1 MLNPLPVAVW
11 LLVLPVMGV
20 EGVLSL
26 ASAGLV
32 NWPGSIG
39 WREGWVLRA
48 GITPALQDWMI
59 GAATY
64 PPEHLLRYLAYGF
77 VHLGPAQAVLVAAIV
92 AGLGTACA
100 PALGSARVVGFA
112 LAGQVAGGVAFGL
125 WGGEGAWLIGGYPLI
140 FALAGMFAAVQW
152 RGGAGARAFGLL
164 AVLVLGRLAV
174 AAFMGG
180 TDFLADLVAA
190 TTGFAMASVLRP
202 GLIGRLRAR

>member
-1 MLNPLPVAVW
+1 MFNPQPVAVW
-11 LLVLPVMGV
+11 LLVLPIAGV
-20 EGVLSL
+20 EAVLSL

-32 NWPGSIG
+32 NWPGSIA
-39 WREGWVLRA
+39 WREAWVLRA

-77 VHLGPAQAVLVAAIV
+77 VHLGPAQSVLVAAIV

-112 LAGQVAGGVAFGL
+112 LAGQAAGAVAFGL
-125 WGGEGAWLIGGYPLI
+125 WGLEGAWLIGGYPLI
-140 FALAGMFAAVQW
+140 FALAGAYAAVQW
-152 RGGAGARAFGLL
+152 HSGVGARAFGLL
-164 AVLVLGRLAV
+164 AMLVLGRLAV
-174 AAFMGG
+174 AALMGG

-190 TTGFAMASVLRP
+190 GVGFALALGLRP
-202 GLIGRLRAR
+202 GLLARLRAR

>member
-1 MLNPLPVAVW
+1 MLNPLPLAVW

-20 EGVLSL
+20 EVVLSL

-32 NWPGSIG
+32 NWPGSIA
-39 WREGWVLRA
+39 WREAWVLRA

-100 PALGSARVVGFA
+100 PALGSARVLGFA
-112 LAGQVAGGVAFGL
+112 FAGQAAGGVAFGL
-125 WGGEGAWLIGGYPLI
+125 WGAEGAWLIGGYPLI
-140 FALAGMFAAVQW
+140 FALAGIYAAVQW
-152 RGGAGARAFGLL
+152 QSGAGARAFGLL

-174 AAFMGG
+174 VAFMGG

-190 TTGFAMASVLRP
+190 AKGFALASLLRP
-202 GLIGRLRAR
+202 GLINRLRAR